1 MAVDT
6 KLIKQLKHNDPQQR
20 RKAIIALADSRD
32 LAALKPLSDI
42 AQNDPDEKLRALAE
56 RAQNHLQEQA
66 SRAESR
72 ATNPPPAQASERDT
86 KRAKGYMDEAMS
98 HYINKDN
105 AKATKALTKALQVN
119 PTLKTDSYFQ
129 SLVGNITG
137 KHGEEGISLLVNA
150 QSRVEFIQT
159 SERGKAQKRKDDHRA
174 KAVEIGWA
182 SAIFDLGVYGMV
194 MLVMSFLTPFVVIQL
209 LTSALAYQTGLSV
222 EDLQAETIQ
231 FSPEFNELIGS
242 AQGIGIVTFLILAL
256 ITAAA
261 SVFTIIV
268 LCGVIHL
275 VARYLLR
282 GNGTLPFMISKLVP
296 WYSFTTPIFF
306 IWGFIALGMLSI
318 GAGIFGV
325 ICSAFIPLASLF
337 VMFKGAARIGEAY
350 DFGAAKGCLSQ
361 GIALVL
367 LGVLN
372 FLAGYLL
379 AGQAAVNMLSM
390 TGF

>member
-1 MAVDT
+1 MAVDS
-6 KLIKQLKHNDPQQR
+6 KLIRQLKHNDPQQR

-32 LAALKPLSDI
+32 LAAVQPLAQI
-42 AQNDPDEKLRALAE
+42 AQSDPDEKLRALAE
-56 RAQNHLQEQA
+56 RAQKHLQEQA
-66 SRAESR
+66 ARAEAR
-72 ATNPPPAQASERDT
+72 ATNPPPAQASERDV
-86 KRAKGYMDEAMS
+86 KRAKSYMDEAMS

-105 AKATKALTKALQVN
+105 AKATRALTKALQVN

-137 KHGEEGISLLVNA
+137 KNGEEGISLLVNA

-159 SERGKAQKRKDDHRA
+159 SERGKVQKRKDDHRA

-182 SAIFDLGVYGMV
+182 SAIFDLGVYGLV

-209 LTSALAYQTGLSV
+209 LTSALAYQSGLSV

-231 FSPEFNELIGS
+231 FSPEFNEMVGS
-242 AQGIGIVTFLILAL
+242 AQGIGIVTFLVSAL

-261 SVFTIIV
+261 SIFTIIV

-296 WYSFTTPIFF
+296 WYSFTTPVFF

-325 ICSAFIPLASLF
+325 ICSGFIPLASLF

-379 AGQAAVNMLSM
+379 AGQAAVNMLNMS
-390 TGF
+390 GF

>member
-1 MAVDT
+1 MAVDS
-6 KLIKQLKHNDPQQR
+6 KIIKQLKHNDPQQR

-32 LAALKPLSDI
+32 LAALKPLSEI
-42 AQNDPDEKLRALAE
+42 ARSDPDEKLRALAE
-56 RAQNHLQEQA
+56 RAQKHLQEQA
-66 SRAESR
+66 ARAEAR
-72 ATNPPPAQASERDT
+72 AANPPPPQVSERDA

-105 AKATKALTKALQVN
+105 AKAARALTKALQVN

-137 KHGEEGISLLVNA
+137 KHGEEGINLLVNA
-150 QSRVEFIQT
+150 QSRVEFIQN
-159 SERGKAQKRKDDHRA
+159 SERGKLQKRKDDHRA
-174 KAVEIGWA
+174 KAGEIGWA

-209 LTSALAYQTGLSV
+209 LTSALAYQSGLSA
-222 EDLQAETIQ
+222 EDLQAEAVQ
-231 FSPEFNELIGS
+231 FSPEFSQMISS
-242 AQGIGIVTFLILAL
+242 AQGVGIVTFLISAL
-256 ITAAA
+256 VTAVI
-261 SVFTIIV
+261 SVLSILV

-275 VARYLLR
+275 VARYVLR
-282 GNGTLPFMISKLVP
+282 GSGTLPFMISKLVP

-306 IWGFIALGMLSI
+306 IWSFIALGMLSI

-325 ICSAFIPLASLF
+325 ICGGLIPLASLF

-361 GIALVL
+361 SIALAL
-367 LGVLN
+367 LGALN

-379 AGQAAVNMLSM
+379 AGQAAVNMLSLS
-390 TGF
+390 GF